1 MEASLDNQAVNLLV
15 LGAKRFLNDNHI
27 GRKKTENYYKVL
39 ANEVD
44 FNVCSSCPLNSKFGI
59 ELVGCNS
66 FLEYLTEI
74 GGLQMSF
81 RGMSCILEREYIKE
95 ALRRIIYNKRFVKI

>member
-1 MEASLDNQAVNLLV
+1 MGLNKQAVNLLA
-15 LGAKRFLNDNHI
+15 LGTKRFLNANHI
-27 GRKKTENYYKVL
+27 GKRKTENYYKVL
-39 ANEVD
+39 ADEVN
-44 FNVCSSCPLNSKFGI
+44 FNVCSSCPLNNKFGT

-81 RGMSCILEREYIKE
+81 RGMSCILEREYITE
-95 ALRRIIYNKRFVKI
+95 ALRRIIQKKRTVKI